1 MSSRHAKQFSE
12 RNWTREISF
21 LIKHTR
27 SMSENY
33 HFKDG
38 KMLEMKLDNNHCV
51 QLKKIISFIKHGWT
65 NILKFCEHHWN
76 NTQAI
81 RILHSTF
88 FKRELESKLR
98 ANFTQN
104 TYFCFIP
111 QVYQSICSS
120 KKLSLNETSFTMY
133 YSLFSVT
140 KKPSAELWLIH
151 EKWMNNILE

>member
-1 MSSRHAKQFSE
+1 MHDQWVK
-12 RNWTREISF
+12 T
-21 LIKHTR
+21 
-27 SMSENY
+27 
-33 HFKDG
+33 
-38 KMLEMKLDNNHCV
+38 
-51 QLKKIISFIKHGWT
+51 IISKMERCLRWSLTTTIVYNLRKLSVSSSMAEQTFWNFVK
-65 NILKFCEHHWN
+65 HHWN

-133 YSLFSVT
+133 YSQFSVK
-140 KKPSAELWLIH
+140 KKPSAEFMTNSW
-151 EKWMNNILE
+151 EMNE